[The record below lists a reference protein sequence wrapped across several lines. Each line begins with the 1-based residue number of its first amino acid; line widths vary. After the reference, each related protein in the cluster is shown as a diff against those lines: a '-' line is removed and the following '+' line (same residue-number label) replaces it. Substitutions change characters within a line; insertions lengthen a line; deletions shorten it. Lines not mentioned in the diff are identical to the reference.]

1 MTGDIETRLRALE
14 DQAEIQRL
22 AARFSDAVNERDT
35 AAFRVLWADE
45 GATWEIGEPLPMRGE
60 GRDAIVQMLDGLFIV
75 EHYFMQMTHTGV
87 IDIDG
92 DRATARFAIRE
103 HGRGEA
109 TFYDNLA
116 VYDDELVRQSDGWRF
131 RRRSYSYRF
140 LDQEP
145 FPDIA
150 FPVRPR

>member
-1 MTGDIETRLRALE
+1 
-14 DQAEIQRL
+14 
-22 AARFSDAVNERDT
+22 
-35 AAFRVLWADE
+35 
-45 GATWEIGEPLPMRGE
+45 
-60 GRDAIVQMLDGLFIV
+60 MLDGLFIV

-92 DRATARFAIRE
+92 DRAKARFAIRE